1 MYTAGTEGK
10 KNAHFFLSFSLY
22 HPSTC
27 IRVTPTRPNSLR
39 AQSPTAT
46 VGSFRTADYTYTSV
60 DDCNTVSRIKQ
71 QRRRQHLATP
81 KTFLSHDS
89 AIRKINRKITSM
101 AITSLPKRLDQ
112 HIVAYCWVTRCCHE
126 RRRCSVYGSIDKFYA
141 GTHVPITLKLP
152 DICVDKSDNVIQ
164 PPQCEMCYHLC
175 SPQGVATLRSGIKMK

>member
-1 MYTAGTEGK
+1 MKSAGNISCTLMYTAGTEGK

-27 IRVTPTRPNSLR
+27 IRVTPTRSNSLR

-89 AIRKINRKITSM
+89 AIRKINRKITSL

-112 HIVAYCWVTRCCHE
+112 HTVA
-126 RRRCSVYGSIDKFYA
+126 GSRD
-141 GTHVPITLKLP
+141 
-152 DICVDKSDNVIQ
+152 
-164 PPQCEMCYHLC
+164 
-175 SPQGVATLRSGIKMK
+175 VATSAADVPFTDQSANSTLVRTSPLR

>member
-1 MYTAGTEGK
+1 MHFRRATHQAAWLPTEGNKIIQRGTLEKKKKKNSAGNISCTLMYTAGTEGK
-10 KNAHFFLSFSLY
+10 RNAHFFFIILSFSIY

-27 IRVTPTRPNSLR
+27 IRVTPTRSNSLR

-46 VGSFRTADYTYTSV
+46 VGSFRTPDYTYTSV

-89 AIRKINRKITSM
+89 AIRKINRKITSL
-101 AITSLPKRLDQ
+101 AITSLPTRLDQ

-126 RRRCSVYGSIDKFYA
+126 LHRCSVYGSI
-141 GTHVPITLKLP
+141 G
-152 DICVDKSDNVIQ
+152 
-164 PPQCEMCYHLC
+164 
-175 SPQGVATLRSGIKMK
+175 